1 MNSSVESYIASKK
14 EWAEALNLLQEI
26 FSVVEL
32 KETVKWGIPTYTL
45 NNKNVASFSAF
56 KSYVGIWFFQGVFLK
71 DPAGKLIN
79 AQEGVTRGQRQWRFQ
94 SPEEIR
100 DNREL
105 ILQYLEEAIQNQKDG
120 KVIKAQR
127 NKVLDVPPELQY
139 VLNKDPLLKDGFDA
153 LSASK
158 QREYCEYLAEAK
170 REETRRRRLEKICPM
185 ILQGVGLNDK
195 YKK

>member
-14 EWAEALNLLQEI
+14 EWAEALNLLREI

>member
-14 EWAEALNLLQEI
+14 DWAEALNLLREI

-45 NNKNVASFSAF
+45 NNKNVVSFSAF
-56 KSYVGIWFFQGVFLK
+56 KSYIGIWFFNGVFLK
-71 DPAGKLIN
+71 DAAHKLLN

-94 SPEEIR
+94 SLEEIR
-100 DNREL
+100 ENREL
-105 ILQYLEEAIQNQKDG
+105 ILNYLEEAIQNQKDG

-139 VLNKDPLLKDGFDA
+139 ALNKDPLLKDGFNA
-153 LSASK
+153 LSTSR
-158 QREYCEYLAEAK
+158 QREYCEFLSEAK
-170 REETRRRRLEKICPM
+170 REETRHRRLEKICPM